1 MQSDMGSVSRT
12 PAAAAASSPAAPDPF
27 SFPVLSSALE
37 DAACAKELASF
48 RLAPIRHPVTD
59 LALTPSS
66 VSTTPPGAVPEMPYA
81 ASAALSAV
89 LRTRAASFSTP
100 GAAAGAARPASPV
113 EALPVAAGV
122 QHDSAAPAS
131 GSGAVDVPEQGRSR
145 MAPAG
150 ASADDRWLIAA
161 GQLPQAD
168 RPAGHKVTPP
178 FTVGCVT

>member
-89 LRTRAASFSTP
+89 RRLWRRCRLRLVSSMTALHRLLAVARWTFQSRGGREWRPP
-100 GAAAGAARPASPV
+100 G
-113 EALPVAAGV
+113 LPPTTG
-122 QHDSAAPAS
+122 
-131 GSGAVDVPEQGRSR
+131 G
-145 MAPAG
+145 
-150 ASADDRWLIAA
+150 
-161 GQLPQAD
+161 
-168 RPAGHKVTPP
+168 
-178 FTVGCVT
+178 